1 MKKYFMKGTD
11 DELNIGDMIELDLTK
26 DLPNGK
32 VRHHHLECKFIPDLI
47 PTLLESGVIEEEDE
61 EEDEEKEE
69 LGKYDEMVA
78 IVRKLSRTIDTT
90 QKLVLQIDHMVETT
104 LKAFEEGL
112 SKLENDNAPLG
123 GALVD
128 FLNGFHNSDDNP
140 SDTDGC
146 KKGK

>member
-1 MKKYFMKGTD
+1 MKGTD

-61 EEDEEKEE
+61 EEDEEKEN
-69 LGKYDEMVA
+69 LSKYDEMVA
-78 IVRKLSRTIDTT
+78 IARKLDHIIDTT
-90 QKLVLQIDHMVETT
+90 QKLVLQVDNRVRTA
-104 LKAFEEGL
+104 LKAFEERL
-112 SKLENDNAPLG
+112 DKLESYNAPLG

-128 FLNGFHNSDDNP
+128 FTNGFHNSEDNP